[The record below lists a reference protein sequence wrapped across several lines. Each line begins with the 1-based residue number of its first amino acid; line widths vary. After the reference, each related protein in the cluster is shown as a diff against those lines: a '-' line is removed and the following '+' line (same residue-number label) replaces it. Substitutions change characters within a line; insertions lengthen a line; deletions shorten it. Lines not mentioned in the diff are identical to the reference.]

1 MNPRIKPAYVYLFSV
16 LALGV
21 TAWFAVGYYFPDEH
35 FQILEFAGYK
45 LSLSD
50 PAGLPWEFHSR
61 IRPALQPAMAVGLYD
76 LMHLFGEVNPFT
88 MAFLLRLIS
97 SLMTFLVMF
106 RMYHAYQKGI
116 TQEPL
121 RSWFLWLS
129 FLLWFAISAGSRF
142 SSENW
147 SGITFSLAFAW
158 FISKD
163 QSPGYRGYL
172 LMGLLAGLSFLFRY
186 QSSLLIAGF
195 FLWLVFIKKESLRK
209 LLVFLLGIVLIAG
222 AGLLLDRW
230 FYGEWTLT
238 AWNYFNEN
246 ILLDKVSGFGLKP
259 WWYYL
264 YEYFVRTIPPFSL
277 VFILSF
283 PVLFLFRWKDSLTW
297 TLIPFLAVHFLIGHK
312 EVRFLFPLFG
322 FVPIVVIRGLEVL
335 TGWKGEGILQGRGVR
350 IFARLFWAANFI
362 ALAVV
367 MFYPAESQARLYRAV
382 YELYPRPVTL
392 YYTGHNPYFGSTE
405 IFFYKRKT
413 LKVKEVISFNEIN
426 QGPDTLCLF
435 VTKKPAELDSIS
447 RKKVL
452 AWSAFPSWVLKFDFN
467 GWVER
472 TSFWSVYEVRT
483 DTTGNR

>member
-1 MNPRIKPAYVYLFSV
+1 MNPRIKPAYVYLFSI

-61 IRPALQPAMAVGLYD
+61 IRPALQPAIAVALYE

-88 MAFLLRLIS
+88 MTFLLRLLS
-97 SLMTFLVMF
+97 ALMTFLVMF
-106 RMYHAYQKGI
+106 RIYQAYQKGI
-116 TQEPL
+116 RQELL
-121 RSWFLWLS
+121 RRWFLWLS

-172 LMGLLAGLSFLFRY
+172 FMGLLAGLSFLFRY

-195 FLWLVFIKKESLRK
+195 FLWLVFIKKESLLK
-209 LLVFLLGIVLIAG
+209 LLMFLLGIVLIAG

-283 PVLFLFRWKDSLTW
+283 PVLFLFRWKDPLTW

-335 TGWKGEGILQGRGVR
+335 TGWKGEEILHHRAVR
-350 IFARLFWAANFI
+350 IFARLFWAANFV

-367 MFYPAESQARLYRAV
+367 MFYPAESQARLYQAV

-447 RKKVL
+447 CKKVL
-452 AWSAFPSWVLKFDFN
+452 AWSAFPSWVRKFDFN